1 MVTAGLPDRVKSRS
15 PITWLPGLANFR
27 GYRRSWLRSDMQ
39 AGVSVAA
46 YLVPQ
51 ALAYAALAG
60 LNPVAGLWAALPPLL
75 IYALLGTS
83 RQLSVGP
90 ESTTALMTAA
100 VLAPVV
106 LNSSPG
112 QYASCAATLAL
123 LVGLMCFVAGVLRL
137 GFVASL
143 LSKPMLVGYLT
154 GIAVVMVVGQL
165 GRMTGIAGTADTV
178 VGQLRS
184 LWEQA
189 ASLHW
194 PTVLLSVSVLAVVM
208 AVQRWAPRL
217 PGPLIGVLGAATV
230 VAAWSLCATASTLS
244 ARCRRGCRYRRYR
257 HCRVSRRALSSCLR
271 WESPSSRSPTT
282 FSPREP
288 SLPDPAVTST
298 RMPNCAPSARA
309 ISRSV

>member
-1 MVTAGLPDRVKSRS
+1 MFTAGLPDRLKSRS
-15 PITWLPGLANFR
+15 PIAWLPGLANFR
-27 GYRRSWLRSDMQ
+27 GYRRSWLCSDMQ

-100 VLAPVV
+100 VLAPV
-106 LNSSPG
+106 LPKSSPA

-123 LVGLMCFVAGVLRL
+123 LVGLVCFVAGVLRL

-165 GRMTGIAGTADTV
+165 GRMTGIASTADTV
-178 VGQLRS
+178 VGQLRT

-194 PTVLLSVSVLAVVM
+194 PTVLLSVSVLA
-208 AVQRWAPRL
+208 
-217 PGPLIGVLGAATV
+217 
-230 VAAWSLCATASTLS
+230 
-244 ARCRRGCRYRRYR
+244 
-257 HCRVSRRALSSCLR
+257 
-271 WESPSSRSPTT
+271 
-282 FSPREP
+282 
-288 SLPDPAVTST
+288 
-298 RMPNCAPSARA
+298 
-309 ISRSV
+309 